1 VGPFGIFTRQE
12 KFSIVRFTQ
21 RYTFVFSQ
29 RRLIRQIVEEPQFS
43 GNRREAVTG
52 ANVF

>member
-1 VGPFGIFTRQE
+1 VDPFGIFTRQE

-43 GNRREAVTG
+43 GGRREAIGRT
-52 ANVF
+52 NVF